1 MKTRL
6 PYKGRTGRRSPSER
20 LRPHLLQRFPC
31 PLTRIA
37 DNNSGSLAHQG
48 KKNRASLST
57 EKRSAP
63 SERLRGHLLTGVQTR
78 IFNWYFNT
86 ASVHNLCISVQLFN
100 SWPRMKSIPCQV
112 GPPRIQLLVTAR
124 GTPRTVYLQGWHPSL
139 ELHPSPGPGGGI

>member
-63 SERLRGHLLTGVQTR
+63 SERLRGHLLTGVQTI
-78 IFNWYFNT
+78 IFNLYFNI
-86 ASVHNLCISVQLFN
+86 ASVHNLCIPVQLFN
-100 SWPRMKSIPCQV
+100 SSAVQPLPNHPTTRPPKGPTLDPLGAVWDRPVLLSNPLWYLSI
-112 GPPRIQLLVTAR
+112 
-124 GTPRTVYLQGWHPSL
+124 
-139 ELHPSPGPGGGI
+139 